1 MVFSDVIFCIV
12 YARMHVCSVWFFL
25 EFLGKFPLKAVTS
38 SFSQNANSSQ
48 LAGWYFY
55 FIKVSI
61 GQWKLLV
68 LWILRFLVLYFSHY
82 FSYFWMLPNAPVLHK
97 QFSKSPLLPPQKCS
111 WRSEWNCLLGLL
123 FTSGCLFITLRSY
136 NGTSVEELPQRLEVC

>member
-1 MVFSDVIFCIV
+1 MFGLG
-12 YARMHVCSVWFFL
+12 FFL

-61 GQWKLLV
+61 GQ
-68 LWILRFLVLYFSHY
+68 
-82 FSYFWMLPNAPVLHK
+82 
-97 QFSKSPLLPPQKCS
+97 
-111 WRSEWNCLLGLL
+111 
-123 FTSGCLFITLRSY
+123 
-136 NGTSVEELPQRLEVC
+136 